1 MGMNRVIVDP
11 TRTGSS
17 PASEA
22 ASRLVNIIN
31 PLNPAWLVV
40 TASLGLSLLGMYGID
55 VAERLHPGAPE
66 SAEAAK
72 AAGLLFK
79 QGLFLCIG
87 VLAAIGV
94 AFPHYKWYGYFS
106 NVLLVGMLGV
116 LAFLLVPFVPES
128 IVHARKGQRSWINMG
143 FTDWQPSEMAKI
155 VYVLMVSQL
164 LRNTKSHREFWGL
177 VPIGLT
183 SMIPVALIM
192 LQPDLGQSLLFLPTL
207 FAMLV
212 AAGAKL
218 RHLTLIVLIA
228 MTAAPLSYPILKQHQ
243 KDRIVGLIKQFKGDR
258 SSDRDINFQGET
270 AQMLV
275 GAGGVTGVDNEKSRA
290 LVRFSALPERHND
303 MVFSVIANRLGFKG
317 VVAVLVLYFLWTV
330 GAFLVA
336 AGTPDPFGR
345 LVCVGLTT
353 FIVTQAFVNIAMNVG
368 LMPIIGITLPFVSY
382 GGSSLVTVWMMTG
395 LVFNVSIRE
404 KGYRLTEA
412 FEFTPGNPRRVT

>member
-1 MGMNRVIVDP
+1 MGLSRVSFDP
-11 TRTGSS
+11 TQTAT
-17 PASEA
+17 PAVGEFA
-22 ASRLVNIIN
+22 ARLWRMLN
-31 PLNPAWLVV
+31 PLNPAWLVIG
-40 TASLGLSLLGMYGID
+40 ASLGLSALGLYGID
-55 VAERLHPGAPE
+55 VAERLHPGEPE

-79 QGLFLCIG
+79 QGMFLCIG
-87 VLAAIGV
+87 VLAGIGV
-94 AFPHYKWYGYFS
+94 ALPHYRWYS
-106 NVLLVGMLGV
+106 ILCNVLLVCTLAV
-116 LAFLLVPFVPES
+116 LLFLLIPFVPES
-128 IVHARKGQRSWINMG
+128 IVHARKGQRSWINLG

-155 VYVLMVSQL
+155 VYVLTVSQL

-212 AAGAKL
+212 AAGAKI
-218 RHLTLIVLIA
+218 RHLLIIVLIA
-228 MTAAPLSYPILKQHQ
+228 MTAAPLSYPVLKPHQ

-275 GAGGVTGVDNEKSRA
+275 GAGGINGIESEKSRA

-303 MVFSVIANRLGFKG
+303 MVFSVVANRLGFKG
-317 VVAVLVLYFLWTV
+317 VAAILGLYFVWAV

-345 LVCVGLTT
+345 LMCVGLTT
-353 FIVTQAFVNIAMNVG
+353 FVLTQAFVNIAMNVG
-368 LMPIIGITLPFVSY
+368 LMPIIGITLPFLSY
-382 GGSSLVTVWMMTG
+382 GGSSMVTVWMMTG
-395 LVFNVSIRE
+395 MIFNVSVRE

-412 FEFTPGNPRRVT
+412 FEFTPGNPRRMT